1 MLLKY
6 DEGPYCE
13 RMYAQLQCQ
22 RKGRSRVWA
31 QPAKAMLRHD
41 AVKKCYVF
49 LSYRYTDET
58 RTRCSGSWN
67 GTYWFFCAVTVM
79 VTIGN
84 C

>member
-41 AVKKCYVF
+41 AVKK
-49 LSYRYTDET
+49 
-58 RTRCSGSWN
+58 N
-67 GTYWFFCAVTVM
+67 VM
-79 VTIGN
+79 
-84 C
+84 